1 MSVERADAD
10 LVRQAAEGDRD
21 AFRELFER
29 YQRRVLSVVM
39 GMLHDREAA
48 LDVTQDTFIKAYR
61 SIDRFKGEASFYT
74 WIYRIAVNLAIDW
87 QRREWRRPMAAPT
100 RSPSGDGPE
109 EDAIDRIGDETP
121 GNDPFL
127 ATRDR
132 QLRERVREA
141 IEELTPD
148 HKAVILLREVEG
160 LSYDEIS
167 RAMQCS
173 IGTVMSRLHYA
184 RKKLQKRLKEFA

>member
-10 LVRQAAEGDRD
+10 LVRQAGEGDRD

-39 GMLHDREAA
+39 GMLHDRDAA

-148 HKAVILLREVEG
+148 HKAVILLRDVEG

>member
-48 LDVTQDTFIKAYR
+48 LDVTQETFIKAYR

-160 LSYDEIS
+160 LSYDKIS

>member
-10 LVRQAAEGDRD
+10 LVRQAGEGDRD

-48 LDVTQDTFIKAYR
+48 LDVTQETFIKAYR
-61 SIDRFKGEASFYT
+61 SIDRYKGEASFYT

>member
-1 MSVERADAD
+1 MERADAD
-10 LVRQAAEGDRD
+10 LVRQAGEGDRD

-39 GMLHDREAA
+39 GMLHDRDAA

>member
-10 LVRQAAEGDRD
+10 LVRQAGEGDRD

-39 GMLHDREAA
+39 GMLHDRDAA

-148 HKAVILLREVEG
+148 HKAVILLREVVG

>member
-48 LDVTQDTFIKAYR
+48 LDVTQETFIKAYR

>member
-1 MSVERADAD
+1 VSVERADAD

-39 GMLHDREAA
+39 GMLHDRDAA
-48 LDVTQDTFIKAYR
+48 LDVTQETFIKAYR

>member
-1 MSVERADAD
+1 VSVERADAD

-39 GMLHDREAA
+39 GMLHDRDAA

>member
-39 GMLHDREAA
+39 GMLHDRDAA

>member
-39 GMLHDREAA
+39 GMLHDRDAA
-48 LDVTQDTFIKAYR
+48 LDVTQETFIKAYR

>member
-48 LDVTQDTFIKAYR
+48 LDVTQETFIKAYR

-148 HKAVILLREVEG
+148 HRAVILLREVEG

>member
-1 MSVERADAD
+1 MSGERADAD

-21 AFRELFER
+21 AFRDLFER

-39 GMLHDREAA
+39 GMLHDRDAA
-48 LDVTQDTFIKAYR
+48 LDVTQETFIKAYR